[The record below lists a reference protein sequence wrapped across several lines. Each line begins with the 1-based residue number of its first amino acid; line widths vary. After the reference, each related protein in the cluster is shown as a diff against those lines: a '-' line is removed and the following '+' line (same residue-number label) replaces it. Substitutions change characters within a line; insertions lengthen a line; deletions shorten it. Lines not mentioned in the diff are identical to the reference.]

1 MPGGGKNG
9 MGGFLLMSGDSD
21 LGDGNVLELVA
32 MAEQPSMWMITQLKY
47 FFFFKEWVYSLKDV
61 KAVK

>member
-1 MPGGGKNG
+1 

-32 MAEQPSMWMITQLKY
+32 MAEQPSM
-47 FFFFKEWVYSLKDV
+47 
-61 KAVK
+61 